1 MKIHV
6 DIDCTPEEARTLF
19 GLPDVKP
26 MQTALMQQIEGR
38 MRKTLTAMEPEALF
52 RMWLPASMQGLEQW
66 QKFLWS
72 RLSGSVGSDEDD
84 DDDNDGNGE
93 GKKR

>member
-52 RMWLPASMQGLEQW
+52 RMGLPASMQGLEQW